1 MAWTTNEI
9 AKHKDASSCW
19 VIIEDEVYDV
29 TEFLLKHPGGPGI
42 ILKYAGHDAT
52 SAYLPIHSSD
62 AIQRNLSPSQ
72 CLGRLADAKGGE
84 ADVQMGQTQDEMRV
98 EREMKRRPPLNQILN
113 LTDIENVAK
122 KVLPHPVLAFYSAGT
137 DDELSLR
144 ENSRAFDRFFFH
156 PRVMRPVSICDP
168 STKILGYHSSLP
180 IFVSGAAQAILGHS
194 QGELNI
200 TRACGKANIIQMV
213 CTYASIPRAQ
223 IAAAALPSQPLFFQ
237 LYKVTDTAASA
248 KVVQE
253 AEQLGYKAIVL
264 TVDAVVVGNRER
276 DVKSLWVLEQQEG
289 KTQYYFEGDPE
300 SATNLFGSSA
310 VNRRHA
316 FDSDLSWKE
325 TIPWLRSITK
335 LPIILKGIQCVEDAM
350 LAVEAGV
357 EAILVSNHG
366 GRQLE
371 TSLPPL
377 EVLYRIRH
385 QQPDIFDK
393 LEVYID
399 GGIRRGTDV
408 IKAVCLGAKAVGLGR
423 PFLYALSA
431 YGEAGVT
438 KMLDVLHR
446 EITISMQLLGAASIR
461 DLTPEMVERVDWEPV
476 RQRNTKL

>member
-9 AKHKDASSCW
+9 AKHKDAR
-19 VIIEDEVYDV
+19 
-29 TEFLLKHPGGPGI
+29 KHPGGPGI

-52 SAYLPIHSSD
+52 SAFVPIHSPD

-72 CLGRLADAKGGE
+72 CLGRLADTKGGE
-84 ADVQMGQTQDEMRV
+84 VDVQMGHTQDEMRV

-113 LTDIENVAK
+113 LTDIEV
-122 KVLPHPVLAFYSAGT
+122 PFYSAGT
-137 DDELSLR
+137 DDEVSLR
-144 ENSRAFDRFFFH
+144 ENRRAFDRFSSI
-156 PRVMRPVSICDP
+156 RVMRPVSICDP

-180 IFVSGAAQAILGHS
+180 IFVSGAAQAILG
-194 QGELNI
+194 ELNI

-213 CTYASIPRAQ
+213 CTTDS
-223 IAAAALPSQPLFFQ
+223 AAALPSQPLFFQ
-237 LYKVTDTAASA
+237 LYKVTDTAAST

-253 AEQLGYKAIVL
+253 AEQLGYKAIAL

-289 KTQYYFEGDPE
+289 KNSGYDK
-300 SATNLFGSSA
+300 SFGSSA
-310 VNRRHA
+310 VNRRNA

-366 GRQLE
+366 GMCILMVWL
-371 TSLPPL
+371 SNSKDLGLMFP
-377 EVLYRIRH
+377 
-385 QQPDIFDK
+385 
-393 LEVYID
+393 
-399 GGIRRGTDV
+399 RRDV
-408 IKAVCLGAKAVGLGR
+408 IKAVCLGSKAVGLGR

-446 EITISMQLLGAASIR
+446 EITISMRLLGAASIR

>member
-19 VIIEDEVYDV
+19 VIIKDEVYDV

-52 SAYLPIHSSD
+52 SAFVPIHSPD

-72 CLGRLADAKGGE
+72 CLGRLADTKGGE
-84 ADVQMGQTQDEMRV
+84 VDVQMGHTQDEMRV

-137 DDELSLR
+137 DDEVLPIPQSLAR
-144 ENSRAFDRFFFH
+144 NRRAFDRFFFH

-180 IFVSGAAQAILGHS
+180 IFVSGAAQAILG
-194 QGELNI
+194 ELNI

-213 CTYASIPRAQ
+213 CTTDS
-223 IAAAALPSQPLFFQ
+223 AAALPSQPLFFQ
-237 LYKVTDTAASA
+237 LYKVTDTAAST

-253 AEQLGYKAIVL
+253 AEQLGYKAIAL

-289 KTQYYFEGDPE
+289 KTQVYFEWDPE
-300 SATNLFGSSA
+300 ATTNLFGSSA
-310 VNRRHA
+310 VNRRNA

-366 GRQLE
+366 GMVF
-371 TSLPPL
+371 SLPPL
-377 EVLYRIRH
+377 EVLHRIRQ

-393 LEVYID
+393 LE

-408 IKAVCLGAKAVGLGR
+408 IKAVCLGSKAVGLGR

-446 EITISMQLLGAASIR
+446 EITISMRLLGAASIR